1 MRVIWTTLKRCI
13 RSPLFWL
20 AVLYLLIGSVYA
32 RVTPILEKPDE
43 EAHYGYI
50 VYLRDHRALPPL
62 AFTGS
67 MLSFEF
73 KQPPFYYVVTAALT
87 SWLPDVPNP
96 ESLLATNPY
105 LDASIPVYRNDNRN
119 VYLHPPEM
127 TPLFMGAR
135 LVSLMFGLGT
145 LLTAYFLAAQLFPR
159 QSLVPI
165 AAAAIV
171 GFQPS
176 FLFMATAL
184 NNDVAI
190 VFFSAGIV
198 TLLIYRLQKGSF
210 NYFAVVLGGLLG
222 LACLTKV
229 SALVLFPLTGLALV
243 LIHRGFHRAF
253 FRDGA
258 MAVMVAVLISGGW
271 YARNAVLYHDPFTL
285 GVHTQTGAPA
295 QKAFWDRLKYILT
308 SVEYSFWANQARS
321 FVSPNV
327 LDKIMLGWGRISL
340 VLLALSAAIHY
351 RAARSR
357 LTTWV
362 VLLSWPATFLVLL
375 VGYWNSRFSWA
386 YGRLLFP
393 AIVPIVI
400 LLALGWRLAFP
411 LRWQKPMMVLSA
423 GVVVIVGSL
432 VPFVSLYPLYHP
444 SREWQA
450 GQVKYPVGTTYV
462 DSVSEKPI
470 ARLLGYNLFKPF
482 AIPGTYYPIELCWEP
497 LGNTDVPYAAFVQL
511 LDTSQLNNSNSPTV
525 WGRRETYPG
534 LGNHPTDRWATLR
547 AFCDTVF
554 VRVFPETPTPL
565 GAAIE
570 VGFTN
575 QEKTDRLQA
584 VDSEGDP
591 IALAV
596 VGHAPILS
604 SQELPPVRQPAQYVL
619 GNAIGLNHIQLE
631 SFGNSLA
638 LTITWQSLRPV
649 SYDATMFVHLTSAD
663 GHLLAQMDRQ
673 PLDGRFSTS
682 NWIPGQIIT
691 DIVTIP
697 LPTGA
702 SNEPLVL
709 NLGMYTWPSLQRLA
723 VTDASGVPQRDNMIV
738 VQVEK

>member
-1 MRVIWTTLKRCI
+1 MQIAWTTLKRCM

-20 AVLYLLIGSVYA
+20 AILYLLMGSVYA
-32 RVTPILEKPDE
+32 WVTPILEKPDE

-50 VYLRDHRALPPL
+50 VYLREHHALPPL

-73 KQPPFYYVVTAALT
+73 KQPPFYYAVTAALT
-87 SWLPDVPNP
+87 GWLPDVPNP

-105 LDASIPVYRNDNRN
+105 LDASVPVYRNDNRN

-135 LVSLMFGLGT
+135 LVSLLFGLGT
-145 LLTAYFLAAQLFPR
+145 VLVTYFLAAQLFSR

-176 FLFMATAL
+176 FLFIATAL
-184 NNDVAI
+184 NNDIAI
-190 VFFSAGIV
+190 VFFSTGIV
-198 TLLIYRLQKGSF
+198 ALLIYRLQKGSF
-210 NYFAVVLGGLLG
+210 NYFAVLLGVLLG

-229 SALVLFPLTGLALV
+229 SALALFPLTGLALV

-258 MAVMVAVLISGGW
+258 VVVMAAVLIGGGW

-285 GVHTQTGAPA
+285 NVHSQTGAPA
-295 QKAFWDRLKYILT
+295 QKAFWDRLKYILN
-308 SVEYSFWANQARS
+308 SIEYSFWANQARS
-321 FVSPNV
+321 FVSPDV
-327 LDKIMLGWGRISL
+327 LDKIMLGWERISL

-351 RAARSR
+351 KAARSR

-362 VLLSWPATFLVLL
+362 VLLSWPATFLILL
-375 VGYWNSRFSWA
+375 IGYWNSKFSWA

-393 AIVPIVI
+393 AIAPIVI
-400 LLALGWRLAFP
+400 LLASGWRLAFP
-411 LRWQKPMMVLSA
+411 LRWQRPTMVLSA
-423 GVVVIVGSL
+423 GAVVIVGSL

-450 GQVKYPVGTTYV
+450 DQVKYPVGTTYV
-462 DSVSEKPI
+462 DSATAKPI
-470 ARLLGYNLFKPF
+470 ARLLGY
-482 AIPGTYYPIELCWEP
+482 A
-497 LGNTDVPYAAFVQL
+497 PYAVFVQL

-596 VGHAPILS
+596 VGRAPILS
-604 SQELPPVRQPAQYVL
+604 SQELPGVRQPAQYVL
-619 GNAIGLNHIQLE
+619 DNAIGLNHVQLE
-631 SFGNSLA
+631 PFGNSLT
-638 LTITWQSLRPV
+638 LTITWQSLQPV
-649 SYDATMFVHLTSAD
+649 SYDATVFVHLTRAD
-663 GHLLAQMDRQ
+663 GQLLAQMDRQ

-691 DIVTIP
+691 DIVTVP
-697 LPTGA
+697 LPTSA

>member
-1 MRVIWTTLKRCI
+1 MRVVWTTMKRRI

-20 AVLYLLIGSVYA
+20 AVLYLLVGGVYA
-32 RVTPILEKPDE
+32 WVTPILEKPDE

-50 VYLRDHRALPPL
+50 VYLREHRALPPL
-62 AFTGS
+62 TFTGS

-87 SWLPDVPNP
+87 GWLPDVSNP
-96 ESLLATNPY
+96 ERLLVTNPY

-135 LVSLMFGLGT
+135 LVSLLFGLGT
-145 LLTAYFLAAQLFPR
+145 LLMAYFLAEQLFSR
-159 QSLVPI
+159 QSRVPI

-176 FLFMATAL
+176 FLFIATAL

-190 VFFSAGIV
+190 VFFSTGIV
-198 TLLIYRLQKGSF
+198 ALLIYRLQKGSF
-210 NYFAVVLGGLLG
+210 DYFALLLGALFG

-229 SALVLFPLTGLALV
+229 SALVLFLLIGLALL

-253 FRDGA
+253 FRDGVVVV
-258 MAVMVAVLISGGW
+258 MAAVLISGWW

-285 GVHTQTGAPA
+285 GAHTQADAPA

-308 SVEYSFWANQARS
+308 SVEYSFWANQARA
-321 FVSPNV
+321 FVSPAV
-327 LDKIMLGWGRISL
+327 LDKVMLGWERISL
-340 VLLALSAAIHY
+340 ALLALSAVIHY
-351 RAARSR
+351 KAARSR
-357 LTTWV
+357 LAAWI
-362 VLLSWPATFLVLL
+362 VLLSWPAVFLILL
-375 VGYWNSRFSWA
+375 VGYWNWKFSWA

-393 AIVPIVI
+393 AIAPIVI
-400 LLALGWRLAFP
+400 LLASGWQLAFP
-411 LRWQKPMMVLSA
+411 LRWRRPVMLLSA
-423 GVVVIVGSL
+423 GSVVLVGSL

-450 GQVKYPVGTTYV
+450 NQAKYPVGTTYV
-462 DSVSEKPI
+462 DPVTEKPI
-470 ARLLGYNLFKPF
+470 ARLLGYNLSEPF
-482 AIPGTYYPIELCWEP
+482 AIAGTYYPIELCWEP
-497 LGNTDVPYAAFVQL
+497 LGNTDVPYAVFVQL
-511 LDTSQLNNSNSPTV
+511 LDTSQLNNSNSPAV

-575 QEKTDRLQA
+575 QEKTVRLQA

-596 VGHAPILS
+596 VGRAPILS
-604 SQELPPVRQPAQYVL
+604 SQELPGVQQPAQYVL
-619 GNAIGLNHIQLE
+619 GNAIGLDHIQLE
-631 SFGNSLA
+631 SFGDSLT
-638 LTITWQSLRPV
+638 LTITWQSLQLV
-649 SYDATMFVHLTSAD
+649 SYDATIFVHLAGAD
-663 GHLLAQMDRQ
+663 GRLLAQMDRQ
-673 PLDGRFSTS
+673 PLEGRFSTS

-691 DIVTIP
+691 DIVTVP

-702 SNEPLVL
+702 PNEPLAL

-723 VTDASGVPQRDNMIV
+723 VTDAGGVPQRDNMIV
-738 VQVEK
+738 IQVEK